1 MNITQEDL
9 FKLYMNKNAS
19 GEFIQE
25 NQKEILKYLDYVM
38 SSEEK
43 MVGYKEYSNKNMI
56 SA

>member
-1 MNITQEDL
+1 M